1 MFALP
6 FARVQA
12 TDNKQITALVTKAEI
27 VTKIAQKTGLD
38 KGDVSAS
45 LEAFFKVV
53 KNTMADGEN
62 IYIRGFGSF
71 IVKKRARKVARI
83 ISRNKP
89 IIIDEHYIP
98 SFKPA
103 KVFSARIK
111 DATKNLSEPKAG
123 K

>member
-1 MFALP
+1 M
-6 FARVQA
+6 
-12 TDNKQITALVTKAEI
+12 TKAEI
-27 VTKIAQKTGLD
+27 ITKIAQKTGLD

-53 KNTMADGEN
+53 KASMAEGDN

-71 IVKKRARKVARI
+71 IIKKRARKVARI

-103 KVFSARIK
+103 KVFAARIK
-111 DATKNLSEPKAG
+111 ENTKQLAATAEKREASKESAD
-123 K
+123 

>member
-1 MFALP
+1 M
-6 FARVQA
+6 
-12 TDNKQITALVTKAEI
+12 TKAEI

-38 KGDVSAS
+38 KGDVATT

-53 KNTMADGEN
+53 KSTMAEGDN

-71 IVKKRARKVARI
+71 INKKRARKVARI
-83 ISRNKP
+83 ISRNTP
-89 IIIDEHYIP
+89 IVIEEHYIP

-103 KVFSARIK
+103 KVFAQRIK
-111 DATKNLSEPKAG
+111 ESPTLKKRAREEEEAG